1 MTPKVNETNSAKSQ
15 LRCRA
20 HGLMAEWLAAAGG
33 SLAITTYTSGR
44 LVLVSSLDDRLHFRT
59 QRFQRPMGIAI
70 ADNQLALVV
79 RQQILLFRRQK
90 SARNRFSLQRQYDTG
105 RVDAHDVAIGERGL
119 YFANTRF
126 NCVARTSQKKR
137 FLPGWQ
143 PPFID
148 GVVRGDRCHLN
159 GIGMRDNRPAMA
171 TAFCA
176 TGHAGGWRDQ
186 NRFNKGVLID
196 IRQNRVVTEGLCM
209 PHSPRWRQGH
219 WWFCNS
225 GQGLLSTFDPES
237 CDCKEVSALPGFT
250 RGLCLV
256 ANHALVGLSKIR
268 RKHILDAPPVRER
281 HQQIFAGV
289 ALVDLATGRQTGSL
303 EFLNGGH
310 EVYDVV
316 FLPDTHRPS
325 LMLPKP
331 PTAD

>member
-1 MTPKVNETNSAKSQ
+1 
-15 LRCRA
+15 
-20 HGLMAEWLAAAGG
+20 MAEWLATAGG
-33 SLAITTYTSGR
+33 SLAITTYTSGQ
-44 LVLVSSLDDRLHFRT
+44 LVLVSSFDDRLHFRT
-59 QRFQRPMGIAI
+59 RRCQRPMGIAI

-90 SARNRFSLQRQYDTG
+90 SDRNRFALQQKYATG
-105 RVDAHDVAIGERGL
+105 KVDAHDVAIGKRCL
-119 YFANTRF
+119 YFANTRY
-126 NCVARTSQKKR
+126 NCVARTSPKKR
-137 FLPGWQ
+137 FVPGWQ
-143 PPFID
+143 PPFVD
-148 GVVRGDRCHLN
+148 GIARGDRCHLN
-159 GIGMRDNRPAMA
+159 GIGMRGNRPAMA

-176 TGHAGGWRDQ
+176 TGHAGGWREQ

-209 PHSPRWRQGH
+209 PHSPRWRQGL

-225 GQGLLSTFDPES
+225 GQGLLSTFDPGS
-237 CDCKEVSALPGFT
+237 GDCTEVSALPGFT

-256 ANHALVGLSKIR
+256 GNHALVGLSKIR

-289 ALVDLATGRQTGSL
+289 ALVDLETGRQTGSL
-303 EFLNGGH
+303 EFLHGGH

-325 LMLPKP
+325 LALPKP